1 MCVSV
6 YVACVR
12 AHMSVVC
19 VCVSLCVPLW
29 LVITTCEM
37 KPKLL
42 VKQVTLLSG
51 FYAEYC
57 FGVDGPLI
65 IVIIII
71 IIINLKGT
79 QKAKPVQGGPLNI

>member
-1 MCVSV
+1 
-6 YVACVR
+6 
-12 AHMSVVC
+12 
-19 VCVSLCVPLW
+19 
-29 LVITTCEM
+29 M

-51 FYAEYC
+51 FYTEYR